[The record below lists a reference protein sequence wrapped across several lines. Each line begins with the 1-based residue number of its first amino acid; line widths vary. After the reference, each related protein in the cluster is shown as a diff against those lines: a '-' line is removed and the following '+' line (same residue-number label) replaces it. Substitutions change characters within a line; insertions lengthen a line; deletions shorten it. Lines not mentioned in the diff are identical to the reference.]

1 MKCNLVCVTIS
12 LFTVVLNVYFIFI
25 YHYFFWPVGMAGTK
39 HQSLFQPTEEGGLL
53 TRALPSHDL
62 CDSCLYVTPSGYRF
76 MSHEVRE
83 IDGKLMNYKLN
94 MFVGRDWVTE
104 YLHKSILWVTKVC
117 SSFLLGKER
126 MIVKDDSSVVTVRP
140 KHYKF
145 FCREHP
151 QFYEIEG
158 SSFDPLL
165 RKFSAMVWD
174 HLVYFMDTT
183 EKGDVSCITNSAI
196 WQFRS
201 YEKSRIEHA
210 DKVLL
215 WVGET
220 GICLTN
226 RR

>member
-76 MSHEVRE
+76 MSHEVKE

-145 FCREHP
+145 FC
-151 QFYEIEG
+151 IG
-158 SSFDPLL
+158 NTLSFMKL
-165 RKFSAMVWD
+165 RVHHSI
-174 HLVYFMDTT
+174 LYC
-183 EKGDVSCITNSAI
+183 ENSQPWCGII
-196 WQFRS
+196 WSISWIQLKK
-201 YEKSRIEHA
+201 EMWA
-210 DKVLL
+210 V
-215 WVGET
+215 
-220 GICLTN
+220 
-226 RR
+226 